1 LQEKKLHLKNVT
13 KSFGG
18 RKVVDIK
25 DLTLGTHG
33 IEGLIGPNGAG
44 KTTLINL
51 ISNKLKMDQ
60 GQILYYSN
68 GNEIDIS
75 RKTFDTIARLGMVR
89 TNQIIQDF
97 QSLSIR
103 DSMLLSLAT
112 SRQERFYAIFSEK
125 KLRKAAEQEIEE
137 YLDYF
142 HFDDPDGNA
151 LSAGEKKLLDIIRCL
166 LLKPKFL
173 LMDEPTTGLPQ
184 DQTDMVIALM
194 RKKIEEE
201 GMSILIVEH
210 DLDLIWGVSENV
222 YFMAEG
228 EILIQGPPS
237 EVRKNKT
244 VVKKYIWGKAMLKLK
259 DIRSGYGDV
268 TIIKGLDLEVKH
280 EIYAILGANGAG
292 KSTLMKTIAKVL
304 PLKTG
309 EIYFKDE
316 NISNFT
322 PFQVSERGLAFV
334 PQEEQI
340 FPGLTVREN
349 LSIGGILS
357 KRSKKERMEEVFDV
371 FPDIYE
377 RINQKAG
384 SLSGGEAQM
393 VAVARALMQD
403 PDLIL
408 LDEPTS
414 GLAPKYVDS
423 FFKKVK
429 EIHEKKDVSVIL
441 SEQNCS
447 KALEIADKVM
457 VLTLGKIFL
466 INECKN
472 VNVDMVKEGYRI

>member
-1 LQEKKLHLKNVT
+1 
-13 KSFGG
+13 
-18 RKVVDIK
+18 
-25 DLTLGTHG
+25 
-33 IEGLIGPNGAG
+33 
-44 KTTLINL
+44 
-51 ISNKLKMDQ
+51 
-60 GQILYYSN
+60 
-68 GNEIDIS
+68 
-75 RKTFDTIARLGMVR
+75 
-89 TNQIIQDF
+89 
-97 QSLSIR
+97 
-103 DSMLLSLAT
+103 
-112 SRQERFYAIFSEK
+112 
-125 KLRKAAEQEIEE
+125 
-137 YLDYF
+137 
-142 HFDDPDGNA
+142 
-151 LSAGEKKLLDIIRCL
+151 
-166 LLKPKFL
+166 
-173 LMDEPTTGLPQ
+173 
-184 DQTDMVIALM
+184 
-194 RKKIEEE
+194 
-201 GMSILIVEH
+201 
-210 DLDLIWGVSENV
+210 
-222 YFMAEG
+222 
-228 EILIQGPPS
+228 
-237 EVRKNKT
+237 
-244 VVKKYIWGKAMLKLK
+244 MLKLK

-268 TIIKGLDLEVKH
+268 TIIKGIDLEVEH
-280 EIYAILGANGAG
+280 EVYAILGANGAG

-322 PFQVSERGLAFV
+322 PFQASERGLAFV

-357 KRSKKERMEEVFDV
+357 KRSKEERMEEVFDV

-377 RINQKAG
+377 RMNQKAG

-403 PDLIL
+403 PELIL

-423 FFKKVK
+423 FFNKVK

-457 VLTLGKIFL
+457 VLTLGKVFL
-466 INECKN
+466 VNECKN

>member
-1 LQEKKLHLKNVT
+1 
-13 KSFGG
+13 
-18 RKVVDIK
+18 
-25 DLTLGTHG
+25 
-33 IEGLIGPNGAG
+33 
-44 KTTLINL
+44 
-51 ISNKLKMDQ
+51 
-60 GQILYYSN
+60 
-68 GNEIDIS
+68 
-75 RKTFDTIARLGMVR
+75 
-89 TNQIIQDF
+89 
-97 QSLSIR
+97 
-103 DSMLLSLAT
+103 
-112 SRQERFYAIFSEK
+112 
-125 KLRKAAEQEIEE
+125 
-137 YLDYF
+137 
-142 HFDDPDGNA
+142 
-151 LSAGEKKLLDIIRCL
+151 
-166 LLKPKFL
+166 
-173 LMDEPTTGLPQ
+173 
-184 DQTDMVIALM
+184 
-194 RKKIEEE
+194 
-201 GMSILIVEH
+201 
-210 DLDLIWGVSENV
+210 
-222 YFMAEG
+222 
-228 EILIQGPPS
+228 
-237 EVRKNKT
+237 
-244 VVKKYIWGKAMLKLK
+244 MLKLK

-340 FPGLTVREN
+340 FPRLTVREN

>member
-1 LQEKKLHLKNVT
+1 
-13 KSFGG
+13 
-18 RKVVDIK
+18 
-25 DLTLGTHG
+25 
-33 IEGLIGPNGAG
+33 
-44 KTTLINL
+44 
-51 ISNKLKMDQ
+51 
-60 GQILYYSN
+60 
-68 GNEIDIS
+68 
-75 RKTFDTIARLGMVR
+75 
-89 TNQIIQDF
+89 
-97 QSLSIR
+97 
-103 DSMLLSLAT
+103 
-112 SRQERFYAIFSEK
+112 
-125 KLRKAAEQEIEE
+125 
-137 YLDYF
+137 
-142 HFDDPDGNA
+142 
-151 LSAGEKKLLDIIRCL
+151 
-166 LLKPKFL
+166 
-173 LMDEPTTGLPQ
+173 
-184 DQTDMVIALM
+184 
-194 RKKIEEE
+194 
-201 GMSILIVEH
+201 
-210 DLDLIWGVSENV
+210 
-222 YFMAEG
+222 
-228 EILIQGPPS
+228 
-237 EVRKNKT
+237 
-244 VVKKYIWGKAMLKLK
+244 MLKLK

-268 TIIKGLDLEVKH
+268 TIIKGLDLEVEH
-280 EIYAILGANGAG
+280 VIYAILGANGAG

-322 PFQVSERGLAFV
+322 PFQASERGLAFV

-357 KRSKKERMEEVFDV
+357 KRSKKQRMEEVFDV
-371 FPDIYE
+371 FPDIHE

-423 FFKKVK
+423 FFSKVK

-466 INECKN
+466 VNECKN

>member
-1 LQEKKLHLKNVT
+1 
-13 KSFGG
+13 
-18 RKVVDIK
+18 
-25 DLTLGTHG
+25 
-33 IEGLIGPNGAG
+33 
-44 KTTLINL
+44 
-51 ISNKLKMDQ
+51 
-60 GQILYYSN
+60 
-68 GNEIDIS
+68 
-75 RKTFDTIARLGMVR
+75 
-89 TNQIIQDF
+89 
-97 QSLSIR
+97 
-103 DSMLLSLAT
+103 
-112 SRQERFYAIFSEK
+112 
-125 KLRKAAEQEIEE
+125 
-137 YLDYF
+137 
-142 HFDDPDGNA
+142 
-151 LSAGEKKLLDIIRCL
+151 
-166 LLKPKFL
+166 
-173 LMDEPTTGLPQ
+173 
-184 DQTDMVIALM
+184 
-194 RKKIEEE
+194 
-201 GMSILIVEH
+201 
-210 DLDLIWGVSENV
+210 
-222 YFMAEG
+222 
-228 EILIQGPPS
+228 
-237 EVRKNKT
+237 
-244 VVKKYIWGKAMLKLK
+244 MLKLK

-268 TIIKGLDLEVKH
+268 TIIKGIDLEVEH
-280 EIYAILGANGAG
+280 EVYAILGANGAG

-322 PFQVSERGLAFV
+322 PFQASDRGLAFV

-357 KRSKKERMEEVFDV
+357 KRSKEERMEEVFDV

-403 PDLIL
+403 PELIL

-423 FFKKVK
+423 FFNKVK

-457 VLTLGKIFL
+457 VLTLGKVFL
-466 INECKN
+466 VNECKN

>member
-1 LQEKKLHLKNVT
+1 
-13 KSFGG
+13 
-18 RKVVDIK
+18 
-25 DLTLGTHG
+25 
-33 IEGLIGPNGAG
+33 
-44 KTTLINL
+44 
-51 ISNKLKMDQ
+51 
-60 GQILYYSN
+60 
-68 GNEIDIS
+68 
-75 RKTFDTIARLGMVR
+75 
-89 TNQIIQDF
+89 
-97 QSLSIR
+97 
-103 DSMLLSLAT
+103 
-112 SRQERFYAIFSEK
+112 
-125 KLRKAAEQEIEE
+125 
-137 YLDYF
+137 
-142 HFDDPDGNA
+142 
-151 LSAGEKKLLDIIRCL
+151 
-166 LLKPKFL
+166 
-173 LMDEPTTGLPQ
+173 
-184 DQTDMVIALM
+184 
-194 RKKIEEE
+194 
-201 GMSILIVEH
+201 
-210 DLDLIWGVSENV
+210 
-222 YFMAEG
+222 
-228 EILIQGPPS
+228 
-237 EVRKNKT
+237 
-244 VVKKYIWGKAMLKLK
+244 MLKLK

-268 TIIKGLDLEVKH
+268 TIIKGLDLEVEH

-316 NISNFT
+316 NISSFT
-322 PFQVSERGLAFV
+322 PFQASERGLAFV

-357 KRSKKERMEEVFDV
+357 KRSKEQRMEEVFDV

-466 INECKN
+466 VNECKN

>member
-1 LQEKKLHLKNVT
+1 
-13 KSFGG
+13 
-18 RKVVDIK
+18 
-25 DLTLGTHG
+25 
-33 IEGLIGPNGAG
+33 
-44 KTTLINL
+44 
-51 ISNKLKMDQ
+51 
-60 GQILYYSN
+60 
-68 GNEIDIS
+68 
-75 RKTFDTIARLGMVR
+75 
-89 TNQIIQDF
+89 
-97 QSLSIR
+97 
-103 DSMLLSLAT
+103 
-112 SRQERFYAIFSEK
+112 
-125 KLRKAAEQEIEE
+125 
-137 YLDYF
+137 
-142 HFDDPDGNA
+142 
-151 LSAGEKKLLDIIRCL
+151 
-166 LLKPKFL
+166 
-173 LMDEPTTGLPQ
+173 
-184 DQTDMVIALM
+184 
-194 RKKIEEE
+194 
-201 GMSILIVEH
+201 
-210 DLDLIWGVSENV
+210 
-222 YFMAEG
+222 
-228 EILIQGPPS
+228 
-237 EVRKNKT
+237 
-244 VVKKYIWGKAMLKLK
+244 MLKLK

-292 KSTLMKTIAKVL
+292 KSTLMKTIAKVIH
-304 PLKTG
+304 LKTG

-322 PFQVSERGLAFV
+322 PFQASERGLAFV

-357 KRSKKERMEEVFDV
+357 KRSKEQRMEEVFDV
-371 FPDIYE
+371 FPDICE

-403 PDLIL
+403 PELIL

-466 INECKN
+466 VNECKN
-472 VNVDMVKEGYRI
+472 VDVDMVKEGYRI

>member
-1 LQEKKLHLKNVT
+1 
-13 KSFGG
+13 
-18 RKVVDIK
+18 
-25 DLTLGTHG
+25 
-33 IEGLIGPNGAG
+33 
-44 KTTLINL
+44 
-51 ISNKLKMDQ
+51 
-60 GQILYYSN
+60 
-68 GNEIDIS
+68 
-75 RKTFDTIARLGMVR
+75 
-89 TNQIIQDF
+89 
-97 QSLSIR
+97 
-103 DSMLLSLAT
+103 
-112 SRQERFYAIFSEK
+112 
-125 KLRKAAEQEIEE
+125 
-137 YLDYF
+137 
-142 HFDDPDGNA
+142 
-151 LSAGEKKLLDIIRCL
+151 
-166 LLKPKFL
+166 
-173 LMDEPTTGLPQ
+173 
-184 DQTDMVIALM
+184 
-194 RKKIEEE
+194 
-201 GMSILIVEH
+201 
-210 DLDLIWGVSENV
+210 
-222 YFMAEG
+222 
-228 EILIQGPPS
+228 
-237 EVRKNKT
+237 
-244 VVKKYIWGKAMLKLK
+244 MLKLK

-268 TIIKGLDLEVKH
+268 TILKGLDLEVEH

-304 PLKTG
+304 PLTTG

-322 PFQVSERGLAFV
+322 PFQASERGLAFV

-357 KRSKKERMEEVFDV
+357 KRSKEERMEEVFDV

-377 RINQKAG
+377 RMNQKAG

-403 PDLIL
+403 PELIL

-423 FFKKVK
+423 FFNKVK

-457 VLTLGKIFL
+457 VLTLGKVFL
-466 INECKN
+466 VNECKN

>member
-1 LQEKKLHLKNVT
+1 
-13 KSFGG
+13 
-18 RKVVDIK
+18 
-25 DLTLGTHG
+25 
-33 IEGLIGPNGAG
+33 
-44 KTTLINL
+44 
-51 ISNKLKMDQ
+51 
-60 GQILYYSN
+60 
-68 GNEIDIS
+68 
-75 RKTFDTIARLGMVR
+75 
-89 TNQIIQDF
+89 
-97 QSLSIR
+97 
-103 DSMLLSLAT
+103 
-112 SRQERFYAIFSEK
+112 
-125 KLRKAAEQEIEE
+125 
-137 YLDYF
+137 
-142 HFDDPDGNA
+142 
-151 LSAGEKKLLDIIRCL
+151 
-166 LLKPKFL
+166 
-173 LMDEPTTGLPQ
+173 
-184 DQTDMVIALM
+184 
-194 RKKIEEE
+194 
-201 GMSILIVEH
+201 
-210 DLDLIWGVSENV
+210 
-222 YFMAEG
+222 
-228 EILIQGPPS
+228 
-237 EVRKNKT
+237 
-244 VVKKYIWGKAMLKLK
+244 MLKLK

-322 PFQVSERGLAFV
+322 PFQASERGLAFV
-334 PQEEQI
+334 PQEDQI
-340 FPGLTVREN
+340 FPKLTVREN

-403 PDLIL
+403 PELIL

-457 VLTLGKIFL
+457 VLTLGKMFL
-466 INECKN
+466 VNECKN

>member
-1 LQEKKLHLKNVT
+1 
-13 KSFGG
+13 
-18 RKVVDIK
+18 
-25 DLTLGTHG
+25 
-33 IEGLIGPNGAG
+33 
-44 KTTLINL
+44 
-51 ISNKLKMDQ
+51 
-60 GQILYYSN
+60 
-68 GNEIDIS
+68 
-75 RKTFDTIARLGMVR
+75 
-89 TNQIIQDF
+89 
-97 QSLSIR
+97 
-103 DSMLLSLAT
+103 
-112 SRQERFYAIFSEK
+112 
-125 KLRKAAEQEIEE
+125 
-137 YLDYF
+137 
-142 HFDDPDGNA
+142 
-151 LSAGEKKLLDIIRCL
+151 
-166 LLKPKFL
+166 
-173 LMDEPTTGLPQ
+173 
-184 DQTDMVIALM
+184 
-194 RKKIEEE
+194 
-201 GMSILIVEH
+201 
-210 DLDLIWGVSENV
+210 
-222 YFMAEG
+222 
-228 EILIQGPPS
+228 
-237 EVRKNKT
+237 
-244 VVKKYIWGKAMLKLK
+244 MLKLK

-268 TIIKGLDLEVKH
+268 TIIKGLDLEVEH

-304 PLKTG
+304 PLMTG

-322 PFQVSERGLAFV
+322 PFQASERGLAFV

-349 LSIGGILS
+349 LSIGGMLS
-357 KRSKKERMEEVFDV
+357 KRSKEKRMEEVFDV

-403 PDLIL
+403 PELIL

-466 INECKN
+466 VNECKN

>member
-1 LQEKKLHLKNVT
+1 
-13 KSFGG
+13 
-18 RKVVDIK
+18 
-25 DLTLGTHG
+25 
-33 IEGLIGPNGAG
+33 
-44 KTTLINL
+44 
-51 ISNKLKMDQ
+51 
-60 GQILYYSN
+60 
-68 GNEIDIS
+68 
-75 RKTFDTIARLGMVR
+75 
-89 TNQIIQDF
+89 
-97 QSLSIR
+97 
-103 DSMLLSLAT
+103 
-112 SRQERFYAIFSEK
+112 
-125 KLRKAAEQEIEE
+125 
-137 YLDYF
+137 
-142 HFDDPDGNA
+142 
-151 LSAGEKKLLDIIRCL
+151 
-166 LLKPKFL
+166 
-173 LMDEPTTGLPQ
+173 
-184 DQTDMVIALM
+184 
-194 RKKIEEE
+194 
-201 GMSILIVEH
+201 
-210 DLDLIWGVSENV
+210 
-222 YFMAEG
+222 
-228 EILIQGPPS
+228 
-237 EVRKNKT
+237 
-244 VVKKYIWGKAMLKLK
+244 MLKLK

-268 TIIKGLDLEVKH
+268 TIIKGLDLEVEH

-304 PLKTG
+304 PLMTG

-322 PFQVSERGLAFV
+322 PFQASERGLAFV

-349 LSIGGILS
+349 LSIGGMLS
-357 KRSKKERMEEVFDV
+357 KRSKEKRMEEVFDV

-403 PDLIL
+403 PELIL
-408 LDEPTS
+408 LDEPTA

-466 INECKN
+466 VNECKN